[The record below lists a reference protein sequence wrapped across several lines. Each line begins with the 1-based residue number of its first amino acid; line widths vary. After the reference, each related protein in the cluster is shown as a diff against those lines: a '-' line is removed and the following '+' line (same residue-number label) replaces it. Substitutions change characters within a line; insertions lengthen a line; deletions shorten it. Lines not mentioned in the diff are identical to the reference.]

1 MKTPVIATLPH
12 NSVPTGRSRLV
23 MFLDGDTN
31 NTDQGNVID
40 EDFFD
45 NAYTYGDYL
54 EDVQHRCAL
63 LDRVA
68 VLEQALAQRAGRE
81 A

>member
-1 MKTPVIATLPH
+1 
-12 NSVPTGRSRLV
+12 

-45 NAYTYGDYL
+45 NAYTYDDYL

-68 VLEQALAQRAGRE
+68 VLEQALAQRAGKE